1 MSKVILVEYKKVKNR
16 KKERIISK
24 KKRDVIILIKPLVKT
39 FYRLKKRQ
47 ECCKNTCEALVI
59 LNKGGL
65 PLIRLGNQF
74 AVEDI
79 LEGSFLTVATI
90 LSKACFETELSQI
103 ITSDNQIFIRRSENF
118 LGYLVLKGTNKTGI
132 EIANAELSQ
141 LLNHLESEFCTK
153 DTTFIQPSQLEPILA
168 QYANFV
174 AKAY

>member
-1 MSKVILVEYKKVKNR
+1 MK
-16 KKERIISK
+16 
-24 KKRDVIILIKPLVKT
+24 ILIKSLVKA
-39 FYRLKKRQ
+39 FSWLKKEQ
-47 ECCKNTCEALVI
+47 ECCKNICEALVI

-103 ITSDNQIFIRRSENF
+103 ITSDNQIFIRRTENF

-132 EIANAELSQ
+132 EIANAELSR
-141 LLNHLESEFCTK
+141 LLNHLESAFCKK
-153 DTTFIQPSQLEPILA
+153 DTNFIQPSQLEPIIT

-174 AKAY
+174 AEAY